1 MGSSSI
7 NAGTWGVNNKHTRE
21 NNMTSYSANYW
32 VTFDDEKDGK
42 LQIETNKKCFPWAM
56 LETKS
61 TRHTSL
67 MSGSFSSLSSGSN
80 CASISSSAASSR
92 GISPINTL
100 MESPSDQM
108 FTDLQIPEHSAE
120 ENIPEAGTRYSVFSS
135 VRASERKGEYLGWS
149 KELLGMGVMGWS
161 EKLLA
166 KHSA

>member
-1 MGSSSI
+1 M
-7 NAGTWGVNNKHTRE
+7 GVNCKHTRE
-21 NNMTSYSANYW
+21 NNMTSYSANNW
-32 VTFDDEKDGK
+32 VTFDDEKDGN
-42 LQIETNKKCFPWAM
+42 LPIETTKNYFPWAM
-56 LETKS
+56 LETES

-80 CASISSSAASSR
+80 CASISTSAASSR

-100 MESPSDQM
+100 METPTDQM
-108 FTDLQIPEHSAE
+108 FTDLQIPELSAE